1 MKKGSSNMARKP
13 TQSIGIQ
20 EIHITA
26 IHIWEY
32 GGEHASCCS
41 ASGSPT
47 MRRWGPRTGRHSQKG
62 SSWNGRAPPA
72 SVPCE
77 REVSLR
83 WAGQRMI
90 GCVCAFGGKAVWDER
105 HGEAWVGWARWVTI
119 QIGQGD
125 TATKTAVCLKQK

>member
-26 IHIWEY
+26 IQIWEN

-77 REVSLR
+77 REVSLG

-90 GCVCAFGGKAVWDER
+90 GCVCAFGGKLSGMRDTAKL
-105 HGEAWVGWARWVTI
+105 GWVGHDGSQYRLDRETP
-119 QIGQGD
+119 
-125 TATKTAVCLKQK
+125 LQKPLSV